1 MDSLGSSVLLPTAV
15 SARHRRL
22 RSSAV
27 LFKYRVLDSAAL
39 HLPEDQ
45 NILFKK
51 LQNPEL
57 SK

>member
-1 MDSLGSSVLLPTAV
+1 MLLPTAI
-15 SARHRRL
+15 SARHRQL
-22 RSSAV
+22 HSSAV
-27 LFKYRVLDSAAL
+27 LFKYHVFDSAAL

-45 NILFKK
+45 NMLFKK